1 MKSEVEIALDELK
14 KAMHKYDLIVRPYIA
29 FMNPDDVELFKKVNP
44 FIEKKIV
51 LQPTPWIEK
60 GKVYVMKRRD
70 LEINYRNL
78 S

>member
-1 MKSEVEIALDELK
+1 MTDKEIALDELK
-14 KAMHKYDLIVRPYIA
+14 KAIHKYDLIIRPYIA
-29 FMNPDDVELFKKVNP
+29 FMNPDDVELLKKFNP

-60 GKVYVMKRRD
+60 GKVYVMKRKD